1 MFPISIFY
9 FLRLHFSPQFS
20 KVDESCI
27 SVKGLSKTIKTIRDN
42 NDKIVTDTEVA
53 KAKRDQAKTQEET
66 KTEAESKTTQSK
78 A

>member
-9 FLRLHFSPQFS
+9 FLRLQFSPQFS

-27 SVKGLSKTIKTIRDN
+27 NLKGLSKTIKTIRDN
-42 NDKIVTDTEVA
+42 NNKLIVDMDVANGKREKDKA
-53 KAKRDQAKTQEET
+53 
-66 KTEAESKTTQSK
+66 EAESKTTQSK